1 MRQIKI
7 TVKPREIRI
16 DKFLALK
23 IKNLTRSQVKKLIK
37 EGNILVNNSRVA
49 PDYEIQKGDTIK
61 IELPLPK
68 SPLEIKPQEI
78 PLNVVFED
86 KNLLVLDKEEG
97 MVVHPSVG
105 HPTGTLVN
113 ALLAHYQNLPE
124 FGESL
129 RPGIVHRL
137 DKETSG
143 LILVAKDQDSLEE
156 LKKQFKNHTVIK
168 KYTAL
173 VVGRLEPEI
182 GTIEKPI
189 ARHPVVRNKFIVD
202 QSGREAKTDYRVIEH
217 IGDKATLVE
226 VLPRTGRTHQI
237 RVHVSNLSHPIFGDK
252 LYGGKPAGRMFL
264 HATYLEFTHPKTG
277 KVEIFSSPLPSKL
290 VLILD
295 KIRRE
300 VAK

>member
-37 EGNILVNNSRVA
+37 ESNILVNNSRVD
-49 PDYEIQKGDTIK
+49 PDYEIQKGDTVK
-61 IELPLPK
+61 VELPLPK
-68 SPLEIKPQEI
+68 NPLEIKPQEI

-86 KNLLVLDKEEG
+86 KNLLVLDKEKG

-113 ALLAHYQNLPE
+113 ALLARYQKLPD
-124 FGESL
+124 FGKSL

-202 QSGREAKTDYRVIEH
+202 QSGREAKTDYKVIEH
-217 IGDKATLVE
+217 IGDKFTLLE
-226 VLPRTGRTHQI
+226 VSPKTGRTHQI
-237 RVHVSNLSHPIFGDK
+237 RVHFSNLGHPILGDK

-277 KVEIFSSPLPSKL
+277 KATIFSSPLPSKL
-290 VLILD
+290 VSILD
-295 KIRRE
+295 KIKRE